1 MDGAYYDRVFAWA
14 DQSRVPV
21 EIHSY
26 PRTHLPDDV
35 CSPSR
40 IRNVIRKYPALRVSV
55 AHAGGFQ
62 YEELIGLVLYFN
74 ISAVLTDWAGQ
85 YGIEKTNHILRQLDV
100 NRLVFATDYPDNRK
114 LTPCEIYDRY
124 FVILGSMGLAFG
136 GAEIPRIHRVKH
148 AHALTAS
155 LNYPLNI
162 KSKGE
167 HHGSR
172 QTRRQRHPHAG
183 APAGK
188 NLLDAGA
195 FFLREAATAPCY
207 RLWSINDN
215 NPAMLRVDPADPQ
228 AVSVAVEVWQVPAAG
243 LASVLMK
250 EPEDLS
256 VGKVT
261 LSDGEVVLG
270 VIGEPELVRGQKE
283 ISSYGGWRSYIA
295 SL

>member
-1 MDGAYYDRVFAWA
+1 MDSVKLAVNGTLMRG
-14 DQSRVPV
+14 
-21 EIHSY
+21 
-26 PRTHLPDDV
+26 LP
-35 CSPSR
+35 
-40 IRNVIRKYPALRVSV
+40 L
-55 AHAGGFQ
+55 
-62 YEELIGLVLYFN
+62 E
-74 ISAVLTDWAGQ
+74 
-85 YGIEKTNHILRQLDV
+85 
-100 NRLVFATDYPDNRK
+100 
-114 LTPCEIYDRY
+114 
-124 FVILGSMGLAFG
+124 
-136 GAEIPRIHRVKH
+136 
-148 AHALTAS
+148 
-155 LNYPLNI
+155 
-162 KSKGE
+162 
-167 HHGSR
+167 
-172 QTRRQRHPHAG
+172 
-183 APAGK
+183 K

-215 NPAMLRVDPADPQ
+215 NPAMLRVDPAE

-250 EPEDLS
+250 EPEGLS

>member
-1 MDGAYYDRVFAWA
+1 MDSVKLAVNGTLMRG
-14 DQSRVPV
+14 
-21 EIHSY
+21 
-26 PRTHLPDDV
+26 LP
-35 CSPSR
+35 
-40 IRNVIRKYPALRVSV
+40 L
-55 AHAGGFQ
+55 
-62 YEELIGLVLYFN
+62 E
-74 ISAVLTDWAGQ
+74 
-85 YGIEKTNHILRQLDV
+85 
-100 NRLVFATDYPDNRK
+100 
-114 LTPCEIYDRY
+114 
-124 FVILGSMGLAFG
+124 
-136 GAEIPRIHRVKH
+136 
-148 AHALTAS
+148 
-155 LNYPLNI
+155 
-162 KSKGE
+162 
-167 HHGSR
+167 
-172 QTRRQRHPHAG
+172 
-183 APAGK
+183 K

-250 EPEDLS
+250 EPEGLS

-283 ISSYGGWRSYIA
+283 ISSYCGWRSYIA

>member
-1 MDGAYYDRVFAWA
+1 MDSVKLAVNGTLMRG
-14 DQSRVPV
+14 
-21 EIHSY
+21 
-26 PRTHLPDDV
+26 LP
-35 CSPSR
+35 
-40 IRNVIRKYPALRVSV
+40 L
-55 AHAGGFQ
+55 
-62 YEELIGLVLYFN
+62 E
-74 ISAVLTDWAGQ
+74 
-85 YGIEKTNHILRQLDV
+85 
-100 NRLVFATDYPDNRK
+100 
-114 LTPCEIYDRY
+114 
-124 FVILGSMGLAFG
+124 
-136 GAEIPRIHRVKH
+136 
-148 AHALTAS
+148 
-155 LNYPLNI
+155 
-162 KSKGE
+162 
-167 HHGSR
+167 
-172 QTRRQRHPHAG
+172 
-183 APAGK
+183 K

-250 EPEDLS
+250 EPEGLS

-270 VIGEPELVRGQKE
+270 VIGEPELVRGQNE

>member
-1 MDGAYYDRVFAWA
+1 MDHIKLAVNGTLMRG
-14 DQSRVPV
+14 
-21 EIHSY
+21 
-26 PRTHLPDDV
+26 LP
-35 CSPSR
+35 
-40 IRNVIRKYPALRVSV
+40 L
-55 AHAGGFQ
+55 
-62 YEELIGLVLYFN
+62 E
-74 ISAVLTDWAGQ
+74 
-85 YGIEKTNHILRQLDV
+85 
-100 NRLVFATDYPDNRK
+100 
-114 LTPCEIYDRY
+114 
-124 FVILGSMGLAFG
+124 
-136 GAEIPRIHRVKH
+136 
-148 AHALTAS
+148 
-155 LNYPLNI
+155 
-162 KSKGE
+162 
-167 HHGSR
+167 
-172 QTRRQRHPHAG
+172 
-183 APAGK
+183 K

-250 EPEDLS
+250 EPEGLS

-270 VIGEPELVRGQKE
+270 VIGEPELVRGQNE

>member
-1 MDGAYYDRVFAWA
+1 MDSVKLAVNGTLMRG
-14 DQSRVPV
+14 
-21 EIHSY
+21 
-26 PRTHLPDDV
+26 LP
-35 CSPSR
+35 
-40 IRNVIRKYPALRVSV
+40 L
-55 AHAGGFQ
+55 
-62 YEELIGLVLYFN
+62 E
-74 ISAVLTDWAGQ
+74 
-85 YGIEKTNHILRQLDV
+85 
-100 NRLVFATDYPDNRK
+100 
-114 LTPCEIYDRY
+114 
-124 FVILGSMGLAFG
+124 
-136 GAEIPRIHRVKH
+136 
-148 AHALTAS
+148 
-155 LNYPLNI
+155 
-162 KSKGE
+162 
-167 HHGSR
+167 
-172 QTRRQRHPHAG
+172 
-183 APAGK
+183 K

-228 AVSVAVEVWQVPAAG
+228 AVSVAVEVWQVPAAR

-250 EPEDLS
+250 